1 MLSDQKG
8 CSACNGSG
16 YYDTD
21 GSPPCS
27 CCSGTGKKEISKKD
41 LKILEALNAI
51 DDFSEFTAFIDSKKQ
66 NLNGK

>member
-1 MLSDQKG
+1 MLSDQKV
-8 CSACNGSG
+8 CYACNGSG

-41 LKILEALNAI
+41 LKNAI